1 MSAIIPPVPPIA
13 PDSPDRIE
21 ILPIEERAAAS
32 ETPSAPIGT
41 GQRAIITTPLSS
53 SENPVALNITDNVSA
68 GSVEVAAATERA
80 NVVIV
85 GNPEE
90 DNAAR
95 VLIGL
100 GTNDQGETQSNAGS
114 TVQVAD
120 YYKGEIIVNYDNA
133 IPAPGVKV
141 DLNTV
146 TVGNS
151 TSESRDTSEGT
162 IAQNAPSNLTAD
174 APNAPDF
181 YIKAGAANDEIQGS
195 AANDF
200 LRAGAGDDIV
210 NGGDGNDII
219 RAGAGDDE
227 VTLGPGADIY
237 YLTFDQF
244 LTPDGEAT
252 NTTDIITD
260 YNPAEDSIQLAA
272 SLEVE
277 TTITGLGTSEVTITY
292 NTSDPVSTLLLVSE
306 NGAVINEVQ
315 FV

>member
-1 MSAIIPPVPPIA
+1 MSVIIPPVPPVT
-13 PDSPDRIE
+13 PDSPGVVI
-21 ILPIEERAAAS
+21 IQPINERSAAG
-32 ETPSAPIGT
+32 ETPAAPIGT
-41 GQRAIITTPLSS
+41 GQKALITTPESS
-53 SENPVALNITDNVSA
+53 SDDPVVLNITDNVSD

-80 NVVIV
+80 NVAIV
-85 GNPEE
+85 GNPEA

-95 VLIGL
+95 VEIGL
-100 GTNDQGETQSNAGS
+100 GTNDEGAIQSNAGS
-114 TVQVAD
+114 TVQTAD

-141 DLNTV
+141 DLNTQ

-151 TSESRDTSEGT
+151 TAEFRDTSQGT
-162 IAQNAPSNLTAD
+162 IADNAPGNLTPD

-181 YIKAGAANDEIQGS
+181 YIQTAAANDEIQGS

-200 LRAGAGDDIV
+200 IRAGAGDDIV

-219 RAGAGDDE
+219 RAGTGSDE
-227 VTLGPGADIY
+227 VTLGPGADSY

-244 LTPDGEAT
+244 LTPDGAAT

-260 YNPAEDSIQLAA
+260 FNPAEDSIQLAA

-277 TTITGLGTSEVTITY
+277 TTITGLGSSEVTITY
-292 NTSDPVSTLLLVSE
+292 TTSDPVSTLLLVSQ